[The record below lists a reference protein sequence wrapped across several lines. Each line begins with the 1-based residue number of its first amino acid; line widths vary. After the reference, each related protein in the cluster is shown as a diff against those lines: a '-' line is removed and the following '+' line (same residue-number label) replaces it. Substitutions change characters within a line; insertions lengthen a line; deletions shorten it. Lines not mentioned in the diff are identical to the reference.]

1 MSAVLTPSSLR
12 LDRPASVAG
21 AVARV
26 NERLA
31 RSASVTPEARELVA
45 AVAGAVGQAERL
57 EDALDPYLVRLLHRA
72 VIQAQGAVA
81 DGDRD
86 SLRVALARLVHALSA
101 LAEAE
106 PVSAERTAK
115 EVARWLAEA
124 VPVPQ
129 RRLAELLGVDL
140 RRFQRW
146 ISQREAA
153 GPEGDD
159 ARRLR
164 AVAALANQLRHSLT
178 ADGVV
183 GWFDWP
189 QRDLGGRAPRELL
202 DDPLRLPD
210 LLAAAGS
217 MRATYLA

>member
-1 MSAVLTPSSLR
+1 MPATTATPLR
-12 LDRPASVAG
+12 LDRPADA
-21 AVARV
+21 ARELAAA
-26 NERLA
+26 NDRLA
-31 RSASVTPEARELVA
+31 RRRDIGAEERELVA
-45 AVAGAVGQAERL
+45 ALGAAVGEAERW
-57 EDALDPYLVRLLHRA
+57 EETIDPYLVTLLHRG
-72 VIQAQGAVA
+72 VIQAQHAVA
-81 DGDRD
+81 TDDRD
-86 SLRVALARLVHALSA
+86 ELRLALARVVHALSA
-101 LAEAE
+101 IADAE

-115 EVARWLAEA
+115 EVAQWLARA

-146 ISQREAA
+146 ISERETA

-159 ARRLR
+159 ARRVR
-164 AVAALANQLRHSLT
+164 AVAALANQLRHALT

-183 GWFDWP
+183 DWFDWP
-189 QRDLGGRAPRELL
+189 QRDLGGRTPRELL

-210 LLAAAGS
+210 LLAAAGA

>member
-1 MSAVLTPSSLR
+1 MNATATLAPLQ
-12 LDRPASVAG
+12 LDRPAAAAE

-31 RSASVTPEARELVA
+31 RSAEVTPEAAELVA
-45 AVAGAVGQAERL
+45 AVGAAVGQAERW
-57 EDALDPYLVRLLHRA
+57 EDTVDPYLVKLLHRA

-81 DGDRD
+81 AGDRD
-86 SLRVALARLVHALSA
+86 SLRIALARLVHALSA
-101 LAEAE
+101 IAEAE
-106 PVSAERTAK
+106 PVSAERTPK
-115 EVARWLAEA
+115 EVARWLADA

-146 ISQREAA
+146 ISEREAA

-159 ARRLR
+159 ARRVR

-183 GWFDWP
+183 DWFDWP
-189 QRDLGGRAPRELL
+189 QRDLGGRTPRELL
-202 DDPLRLPD
+202 DNPMSLPV